1 LKCKFK
7 FNIFHWFYLF
17 PYCSLLWVS
26 DIQPKSF
33 NLHNTHQKS
42 NRQTLF
48 LYSEKQINWQKIIG
62 QKFRL
67 TPGYRSVLNR
77 TFCNGVGGRASG
89 LQTHHYLLTWYKTT
103 AEWDAN
109 S

>member
-1 LKCKFK
+1 
-7 FNIFHWFYLF
+7 
-17 PYCSLLWVS
+17 LWVS
-26 DIQPKSF
+26 DIYPKSF

-48 LYSEKQINWQKIIG
+48 LTSEKQNNRQKKIGQRFCRG

-67 TPGYRSVLNR
+67 TQSYRNLLNWM
-77 TFCNGVGGRASG
+77 FFNGVGGRASG
-89 LQTHHYLLTWYKTT
+89 LQTH
-103 AEWDAN
+103 